1 MSAHWLGAGYVIPP
15 ALLVLAI
22 VAAIGVRGGL
32 PPALLALRLAVVAY
46 AAGLVAASFFPLP
59 LPPYQPD
66 SSTSLT
72 PVNLVPFRTISES
85 LRMGIAWPV
94 ARVMAGNLLA
104 FMPLG
109 LLLPV
114 FAHRPSASL
123 VLLAGLAVSGAIEVT
138 QGVLTTAMGIPYRIA
153 DVDDILLNVVGVAFG
168 LACFRLGR
176 RLLRHEVRTRK
187 DPRLIGLLK
196 AIED

>member
-1 MSAHWLGAGYVIPP
+1 MSAHWLGAGYVIAP
-15 ALLVLAI
+15 ALVVLAI
-22 VAAIGVRGGL
+22 IAVTGVRGGL
-32 PPALLALRLAVVAY
+32 PAALLALRLAVVAY
-46 AAGLVAASFFPLP
+46 AAGIIAASFFPLP

-66 SSTSLT
+66 SSISLVG
-72 PVNLVPFRTISES
+72 VNLVPLKTISES
-85 LRMGIAWPV
+85 LRIGIAWPV

-114 FAHRPSASL
+114 LAYRPLASL
-123 VLLAGLAVSGAIEVT
+123 VLLVGLGVSGAIEVT

-168 LACFRLGR
+168 LASFRLGR
-176 RLLRHEVRTRK
+176 RLLRHEVRTRR
-187 DPRLIGLLK
+187 DPRLIGLLR